1 VTEQIRLIASVLA
14 VLAAGAAS
22 ATAQQVRYYHLD
34 AVGSVR
40 ALTNAQ
46 GTILE
51 RHDYLPFGEECTSGC
66 ESNPGLNAGGPR
78 KFTGKE
84 RDKET
89 GFDYFG
95 ARYYGSKVARFT
107 TVDPVYTWRENILDP
122 QRWNRYA
129 YVRNNPLRYVDPDG
143 RELRTTAQ
151 ETINAIAGDA
161 AGRVTIR
168 NGVVDTSGLTAADL
182 SGNEG
187 ALLLNQLATSQS
199 VYSYTE
205 ASNPKG
211 VTNLDTKPDWR
222 YGKGKGPGDLPPAGV
237 DAAVTVDPSVTYVDA
252 ASGTKKVSRPA
263 TAFHELA
270 EAYGKVDKGMPY
282 VQKGGG
288 AGAHEDARQ
297 RERTLIGQRPGFTEF
312 PAGEVLKKQNP

>member
-1 VTEQIRLIASVLA
+1 MGDTRRRKLPVILAILAALVAGIAAPASASFTTSAAPPALPSSLTASVETPTPSLGMR
-14 VLAAGAAS
+14 LS
-22 ATAQQVRYYHLD
+22 WPRTP
-34 AVGSVR
+34 
-40 ALTNAQ
+40 T
-46 GTILE
+46 
-51 RHDYLPFGEECTSGC
+51 
-66 ESNPGLNAGGPR
+66 GPCS
-78 KFTGKE
+78 
-84 RDKET
+84 
-89 GFDYFG
+89 YFG
-95 ARYYGSKVARFT
+95 ARYYGSKIGRFT
-107 TVDPVYTWRENILDP
+107 TTDPVYTWRENLVDP

-129 YVRNNPLRYVDPDG
+129 YARNNPLRYVDPDG

-161 AGRVTIR
+161 AGRVVIQ
-168 NGVVDTSGLTAADL
+168 NGVANTSGLTAADL

-199 VYSYTE
+199 VYTYTE
-205 ASNPKG
+205 ASNPRG
-211 VTNLDTKPDWR
+211 VTNLDNKPDWR

-237 DAAVTVDPSVTYVDA
+237 DAAVTIDPSVTYVDA
-252 ASGTKKVSRPA
+252 ATGTKKVSRPA

-288 AGAHEDARQ
+288 PGAHEDARQ